1 MSYKLEKQQSLD
13 ENITRIASEEIEA
26 CLTSLK
32 KAEIHE
38 AVHDIRKRLKK
49 LRALA
54 RLVRDEMGEK
64 KYKKI
69 NVYFRDL
76 GRELAP
82 VRDLTAH
89 IETVDI
95 LKERYGDHVY
105 VKFFDSITQ
114 ELEKE
119 RDTVT
124 EELQEKDFFSQ
135 HLVEE
140 LQNAK
145 EKLEEWPVKS
155 SDIAVILPSLKRVY
169 EKGANALEEAYA
181 NPNPETFHEWRK
193 RAKYL
198 WHHSELLQDV
208 WPELFKTLEAEIH
221 LLADYLGDDH
231 DLMLLDEKLVNSDFN
246 FKDDKQKEMIH
257 ALIKEYSDHLR
268 TNAELQ
274 GALIYAEKP
283 KAFKNRIKKYLKIN
297 WN

>member
-1 MSYKLEKQQSLD
+1 MSYKLEKQEDLN
-13 ENITRIASEEIEA
+13 ENINRIASEEIEA

-32 KAEIHE
+32 KAEINE

-64 KYKKI
+64 QYKKI
-69 NVYFRDL
+69 NIYFRDL

-82 VRDLTAH
+82 IRDLTANM
-89 IETVDI
+89 ETVDN
-95 LKERYGDHVY
+95 LKERYGDHIY
-105 VKFFDSITQ
+105 VKFFDSIKQ

-119 RDTVT
+119 RDKVT
-124 EELQEKDFFSQ
+124 EELQEKDFFSEY
-135 HLVEE
+135 LV
-140 LQNAK
+140 
-145 EKLEEWPVKS
+145 EKLETAKERLEDWPVKS
-155 SDIAVILPSLKRVY
+155 TDIAVILPSLKRVY
-169 EKGANALEEAYA
+169 ERGADALEEAYA
-181 NPNPETFHEWRK
+181 NPNAATFHEWRK
-193 RAKYL
+193 RAEYL

-208 WPELFKTLEAEIH
+208 WPGLFKTLEAEIH

-231 DLMLLDEKLVNSDFN
+231 DLMVLDEKLLNSDFN
-246 FKDDKQKEMIH
+246 FKDEKQKEMIH